1 VKTLKNLMNKLR
13 ERFNVRE
20 LILIGVL
27 LFVGL
32 AYLYLE
38 FLVFPL
44 YAEIEENEATA
55 AVLTEELIQK
65 RSTASRLP
73 KLEEEY
79 QLLQSDLL
87 EKRLSFYPTDNQEYF
102 INTLEDMAL
111 DEEALNVPS
120 INFSEPVVAEDLA
133 EGLYRFT
140 STFNYVS
147 DYESIKDFIALLEN
161 EGEKVKIT
169 NLIML
174 EDRINDQYSGS
185 ITVEFYSVPRPF
197 DYEWST
203 QILADD
209 DTRVVNQNIF
219 HRDLE
224 LWEALDREEE
234 INAPVM
240 PPSNNNQNNSTDDD
254 ESNDNQGSDDSSDNE
269 TVNEPDVDYFDEV
282 IHVVEE
288 GETFEDLSL
297 LYYSKSYYDIFLREM
312 NNYNLDEEPA
322 TGDEIIIPGVMY
334 LKDK

>member
-1 VKTLKNLMNKLR
+1 MNKLR
-13 ERFNVRE
+13 QRFNVRE
-20 LILIGVL
+20 LILIGAL
-27 LFVGL
+27 LFAGL

-65 RSTASRLP
+65 RSTASQLP

-79 QLLQSDLL
+79 QLLQSDLS

-111 DEEALNVPS
+111 DEEDLSVPS

-224 LWEALDREEE
+224 LWKELDREET
-234 INAPVM
+234 NPPVV
-240 PPSNNNQNNSTDDD
+240 PPSNNNQNNSTNDDA
-254 ESNDNQGSDDSSDNE
+254 NNGNQDSDDASDDA
-269 TVNEPDVDYFDEV
+269 VNEPDVDYFDEV
-282 IHVVEE
+282 VHVVEE

-297 LYYSKSYYDIFLREM
+297 LYYGKSYYDIFLREM
-312 NNYNLDEEPA
+312 NNYSLDEEPA

>member
-1 VKTLKNLMNKLR
+1 MNKLR

-38 FLVFPL
+38 FLVFPF
-44 YAEIEENEATA
+44 YAEIEEKEATA

-65 RSTASRLP
+65 RSTASRLS

-79 QLLQSDLL
+79 QLLQNDLL
-87 EKRLSFYPTDNQEYF
+87 EKRLLFYPTDNQEYF
-102 INTLEDMAL
+102 INTLEDMAF
-111 DEEALNVPS
+111 DEDDLSVPS

-133 EGLYRFT
+133 EDLAEGLYRFT
-140 STFNYVS
+140 TTFDYVS
-147 DYESIKDFIALLEN
+147 DYESIKDFIVLLEN
-161 EGEKVKIT
+161 EGEKVTIT

-185 ITVEFYSVPRPF
+185 MTVEFYSVPRPF
-197 DYEWST
+197 EYEWST
-203 QILADD
+203 EILADD

-224 LWEALDREEE
+224 LWKELDREE
-234 INAPVM
+234 INLPTALL
-240 PPSNNNQNNSTDDD
+240 SNNNQSNSTNDDV
-254 ESNDNQGSDDSSDNE
+254 SNGDQEADDSSDGD
-269 TVNEPDVDYFDEV
+269 TANEPDVDYFDEV

-288 GETFEDLSL
+288 GETFDDLSL
-297 LYYSKSYYDIFLREM
+297 LYYGKSYYDIFLREM
-312 NNYNLDEEPA
+312 NNYSLDEEPA